1 METGKVEYS
10 PDYKS
15 RQPRVKISSTGA
27 RSIEPFDIVRSEAGR
42 AEIEAQQSRS
52 WKADHQRLQ
61 SAIVEKARIM
71 LEINEAV
78 GHVCL
83 DVEDT
88 LEATRHLVQFESEHG
103 IGEK

>member
-1 METGKVEYS
+1 MKTQQGELVAHM
-10 PDYKS
+10 S
-15 RQPRVKISSTGA
+15 RAAQTMP
-27 RSIEPFDIVRSEAGR
+27 EWR
-42 AEIEAQQSRS
+42 AEITKNETWAE
-52 WKADHQRLQ
+52 HQRLQ

-88 LEATRHLVQFESEHG
+88 LEATRRLVQFEAEHG
-103 IGEK
+103 IGGER

>member
-1 METGKVEYS
+1 M
-10 PDYKS
+10 PDLLT
-15 RQPRVKISSTGA
+15 RDEEA
-27 RSIEPFDIVRSEAGR
+27 RGFTEEEWR
-42 AEIEAQQSRS
+42 EITAKNERWA
-52 WKADHQRLQ
+52 KHQRLQ

-83 DVEDT
+83 DVEHT
-88 LEATRHLVQFESEHG
+88 LEATRRLVQFEAEHG

>member
-1 METGKVEYS
+1 MSDLLTGGDGGTPSLDCLVHGHEWKQEGTKHFCSYCGTGV
-10 PDYKS
+10 DLG
-15 RQPRVKISSTGA
+15 SSADT
-27 RSIEPFDIVRSEAGR
+27 SER
-42 AEIEAQQSRS
+42 DAE
-52 WKADHQRLQ
+52 HQRLQ

-71 LEINEAV
+71 LEISEAV

-88 LEATRHLVQFESEHG
+88 LEATRRLVQFEAEHG